1 MYIIYSYIYIYIYV
15 GFFLHEKD
23 DQKNVERIFAG
34 GNQSLALCSL
44 SQVGVFVFCINLFGC
59 KTFKRFF

>member
-1 MYIIYSYIYIYIYV
+1 MYV
-15 GFFLHEKD
+15 VVLFHEED
-23 DQKNVERIFAG
+23 DWSIKQIFAG

-59 KTFKRFF
+59 KTFKRFFYLSWGCLTGA